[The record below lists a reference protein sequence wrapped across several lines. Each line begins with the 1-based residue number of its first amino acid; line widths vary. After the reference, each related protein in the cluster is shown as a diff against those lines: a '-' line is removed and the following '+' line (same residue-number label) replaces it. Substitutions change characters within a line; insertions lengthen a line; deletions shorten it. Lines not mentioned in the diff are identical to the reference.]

1 MEKRLSGLVINSYG
15 YANFSLSLMMSMG
28 MMYYSIFMTDV
39 AGISPIDLGIV
50 MLIGGTLDTIS
61 IFVSGSM
68 IQKVRMRWGQFRSW
82 FLFIPVTTFI
92 FFTLSFTN
100 LPLSYIT
107 KMVYLTAA
115 YVIGHV
121 SLNFAFNSHLGF
133 ISVLTTNVNERMRI
147 SVRNIQFG
155 MASQIVFSLVIIP
168 LLTFLKGNSPTMG
181 YFYVVALL
189 GFFQM
194 FGYWNLFCQTKGF
207 ETQSTDKNQ
216 GQENKITL
224 WEIVIQLVTN
234 RQLLLLMAADCMSQL
249 GLFSMLNM
257 AVYYL
262 KYIAN
267 NELWMSTHTLCTSIL
282 SFVTALYAPFVINL
296 LGKKRTYLTAMAWGA
311 VAYFLLRAF
320 GMLSVYHFTI
330 IICSGS
336 LLMGVAG
343 PMRQAMYMDAAEYGY
358 YKTGKDA
365 SAFIMSMFTIPIKI
379 ASSLA
384 VAVGGLGLDFI
395 GYVANTEMTA
405 EMSGKLMDIICYI
418 PAGCGL
424 VCVIL
429 MSFYKLN
436 DKNVAKIME
445 ANNLKRAEANA

>member
-1 MEKRLSGLVINSYG
+1 
-15 YANFSLSLMMSMG
+15 MMNLG
-28 MMYYSIFMTDV
+28 MTYYSIFMTDV
-39 AGISPIDLGIV
+39 AGISPMDLGII
-50 MLIGGTLDTIS
+50 MGIAGTLDTIS

-100 LPLSYIT
+100 LPLSYVT
-107 KMVYLTAA
+107 KMVYLAAA

-133 ISVLTTNVNERMRI
+133 ISVLTTDVQERMRI

-155 MASQIVFSLVIIP
+155 MASSLFFSLVIIP
-168 LLTFLKGNSPTMG
+168 LLTYLKGGSPTMG
-181 YFYVVALL
+181 YFYTVALL

-194 FGYWNLFCQTKGF
+194 FGYWNLFYQTRGY
-207 ETQSTDKNQ
+207 ETSSPGRNQ
-216 GQENKITL
+216 GPPNKITMI
-224 WEIVIQLVTN
+224 EIFVQLLTN
-234 RQLLLLMAADCMSQL
+234 SQLLLLMAADCFSQL
-249 GLFSMLNM
+249 GIFSMLNM
-257 AVYYL
+257 AIYYL
-262 KYIAN
+262 KYIAH
-267 NELWMSTHTLCTSIL
+267 NEMWMTVHSSCTTLL
-282 SFVTALYAPFVINL
+282 SFVTALYAPFFINL
-296 LGKKRTYLTAMAWGA
+296 LGKKKTYLFAMAWGSA
-311 VAYFLLRAF
+311 AYFLLRVF
-320 GMLSVYHFTI
+320 GMSSVYHFTA

-336 LLMGVAG
+336 LLLGVAG

-365 SAFIMSMFTIPIKI
+365 SAFTMSMFTIPIKI

-384 VAVGGLGLDFI
+384 VALGGFGLEFI

-405 EMSGKLMDIICYI
+405 AMAGKLMDIICYI

-436 DKNVAKIME
+436 DKNVAKIMA
-445 ANNLKRAEANA
+445 ANKLKREEVKA